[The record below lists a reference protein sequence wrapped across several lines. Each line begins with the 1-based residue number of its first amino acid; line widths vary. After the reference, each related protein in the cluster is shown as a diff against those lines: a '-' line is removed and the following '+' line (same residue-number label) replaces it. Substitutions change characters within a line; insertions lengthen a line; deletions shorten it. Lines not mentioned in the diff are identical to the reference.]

1 MRKGFTTGSC
11 AAAAAK
17 AAAFMLFSGQI
28 KNKISIMTP
37 AGIEYCPDVVEPSVG
52 KDWASCGII
61 KDGGDDPDATTG
73 LLICARVTTCSGID
87 EKECSSDAPSMCQ
100 EASIIINGGTGVGT
114 ITRPGLEMPV
124 GESAINSTPR
134 TMIKKEVAEVC
145 QLFDYRGSFLV
156 EIYVPDGK
164 KVAEKTFNPHMGI
177 VDGISILGTTGI
189 VEPMS
194 KKALVDTIRLD
205 LAQKYAE
212 GESVAIMVPGN
223 YGATFL
229 QNNYGILPGKIV
241 HFSNYVGESLD
252 LAVEVGFRKL
262 LIVGHTGKLVKVAGG
277 IMNTHS
283 KEADCRMEIM
293 TAATIEACRDQ
304 GITLN
309 ISLLQK
315 LLDQVTT
322 TGCLEILSQ
331 EGLLDIVSAKLLE
344 KIVFHLK
351 KRLPEDVQ
359 VECILYENSY
369 GLLAKTKAAE
379 EWIKNHPLT
388 F

>member
-37 AGIEYCPDVVEPSVG
+37 AGVEYCPDVVEPFIG
-52 KDWASCGII
+52 KNEASCGII

-73 LLICARVTTCSGID
+73 LLICARVTLDGDID
-87 EKECSSDAPSMCQ
+87 EQ
-100 EASIIINGGTGVGT
+100 ENNSIYLKGREVSIIIKGGPGVGI

-124 GESAINSTPR
+124 GEYAINSTPR

-145 QLFDYRGSFLV
+145 QLFDFRGSLFV
-156 EIYVPDGK
+156 EIYVPNGK
-164 KVAEKTFNPHMGI
+164 KVAENTFNPHMGI

-229 QNNYGILPGKIV
+229 QNNYDLEPGKIV
-241 HFSNYVGESLD
+241 HFSNYVGEALD

-293 TAATIEACRDQ
+293 TAATIEACRDK
-304 GITLN
+304 GIALDV
-309 ISLLQK
+309 SFLHK

-331 EGLLDIVSAKLLE
+331 EGLLDIVSVKLLE

-369 GLLAKTKAAE
+369 GLLAKTKEAE
-379 EWIKNHPLT
+379 EWI
-388 F
+388 

>member
-28 KNKISIMTP
+28 KNTISIMTP
-37 AGIEYCPDVVEPSVG
+37 AGIEYCPKVQEPVIEG
-52 KDWASCGII
+52 NTASCGII
-61 KDGGDDPDATTG
+61 KDGGDDPDVTTG
-73 LLICARVTTCSGID
+73 ILICARVTLVGTREEGDCAA
-87 EKECSSDAPSMCQ
+87 SSEGALI
-100 EASIIINGGTGVGT
+100 SIKGGSGVGL

-124 GESAINSTPR
+124 GEAAINSTPR
-134 TMIKKEVAEVC
+134 AMIIKEVAEVC
-145 QLFDYRGSFLV
+145 QLFDYKGSLTV
-156 EIYVPDGK
+156 EIYVPEGK
-164 KVAEKTFNPHMGI
+164 AVAERTFNPHMGI

-194 KKALVDTIRLD
+194 KKALLDTIRLD

-212 GESVAIMVPGN
+212 GQTVAIMVPGN

-229 QNNYGILPGKIV
+229 QNNYDISSEKIV
-241 HFSNYVGESLD
+241 HFSNYVGEALD
-252 LAVEVGFRKL
+252 MAVEVGFKKL

-283 KEADCRMEIM
+283 KEADCRMELM
-293 TAATIEACRDQ
+293 TAACIEACRKT
-304 GITLN
+304 GASLEITL
-309 ISLLQK
+309 LHE

-322 TGCLEILSQ
+322 TGCLEVLSKA
-331 EGLLDIVSAKLLE
+331 GLLEVVSKRLLE
-344 KIVFHLK
+344 KILFYLK
-351 KRLPEDVQ
+351 KRLPEDVA

-369 GLLAKTKAAE
+369 GLLAKTKDSE
-379 EWIKNHPLT
+379 EWLK
-388 F
+388 

>member
-37 AGIEYCPDVVEPSVG
+37 AGVEYCPDVLEPFIG
-52 KDWASCGII
+52 KAEASCGII

-73 LLICARVTTCSGID
+73 LLICARVTLDGDID
-87 EKECSSDAPSMCQ
+87 EQENNSIYLKGQ
-100 EASIIINGGTGVGT
+100 EASIIIKGGTGVGI

-124 GESAINSTPR
+124 GECAINSTPR

-145 QLFDYRGSFLV
+145 QLFDYKGKLSV
-156 EIYVPDGK
+156 EIYVPEGE
-164 KVAEKTFNPHMGI
+164 AIAIKTFNPHMGI

-229 QNNYGILPGKIV
+229 QNNYGLLPGKIV
-241 HFSNYVGESLD
+241 HFSNYVGEALD

-293 TAATIEACRDQ
+293 TAATIEACRDK
-304 GITLN
+304 GIALDV
-309 ISLLQK
+309 SFLHK

-331 EGLLDIVSAKLLE
+331 EGLLDIVSVKLLE

-369 GLLAKTKAAE
+369 GLLAKTKEAE
-379 EWIKNHPLT
+379 EWI
-388 F
+388 